1 MDSDEEDDFEWSVEN
16 EDEFWEGKAEHTHST
31 CIFLGCHMLIWLR

>member
-16 EDEFWEGKAEHTHST
+16 EDEFWEGKAECTHHE
-31 CIFLGCHMLIWLR
+31 FLGHVLLL